1 MIIVGSKGFAKE
13 VLEILHQN
21 TYPENK
27 IAFFDN
33 VSNDVPDLLY
43 GRFPVLRD
51 ERQVKDFFFS
61 VENDFTLGL
70 GSPFHRMKLGLLFE
84 KWGGKL
90 TSTISPNANLGHFG
104 VQLGAGIN
112 LMTGSTLTN
121 DIIIGRGALIN
132 LHCTIGHD
140 CVLGEF
146 VELSPGV
153 HISGNC
159 ELGNYCNL
167 GTNATVLPNIT
178 LGDNVT
184 VGAGAVVTKDVPSNS
199 LVVGIPAKWVKE
211 LPVMDTGLSG

>member
-21 TYPENK
+21 AYPESK

-33 VSNDVPDLLY
+33 VNSDIPDLLY
-43 GRFPVLRD
+43 GKFPVLRN
-51 ERQVKDFFFS
+51 EGQVRDFFATA
-61 VENDFTLGL
+61 EDNFTLGL
-70 GSPFHRMKLGLLFE
+70 GLPSNRMKLGLLFE
-84 KWGGKL
+84 KWGGQL
-90 TSTISPNANLGHFG
+90 TSTISPKAILGHFG
-104 VQLGAGIN
+104 VQLGEGIN

-121 DIIIGRGALIN
+121 DIKIGRGALIN

-159 ELGNYCNL
+159 KLGNYCNL
-167 GTNATVLPNIT
+167 GTNATILPNVV
-178 LGDNVT
+178 LGENVV
-184 VGAGAVVTKDVPSNS
+184 VGAGAVVTKDIPSNS
-199 LVVGIPAKWVKE
+199 LVVGIPAKLVKE
-211 LPVMDTGLSG
+211 LPLIEGGFTR